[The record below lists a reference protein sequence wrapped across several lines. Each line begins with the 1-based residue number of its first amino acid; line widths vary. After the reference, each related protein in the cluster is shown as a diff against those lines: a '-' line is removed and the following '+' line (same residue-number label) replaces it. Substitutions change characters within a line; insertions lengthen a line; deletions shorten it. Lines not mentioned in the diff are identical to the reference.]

1 MEPELFTPSYN
12 WGAAPLDS
20 LIWIGRAWVISAICL
35 VVVLITLRYVSVWG
49 QQYWRITRGFFV
61 GPQSG
66 RAWLML
72 GVLLLSIVVSVRLD
86 VLFSYQGND
95 LYTGAQIAFEGAA
108 GSKDAIKQSG
118 VDGFWL
124 SIKVFSI
131 LATLYIARLMLDL
144 YLTQRF
150 IIAWRVWLT
159 DHLTGDWLD
168 GRAYYRGRFIDD
180 TIDNPDQRIQQDIDT
195 FTAGTGGVTNVP
207 SNGSRSTLL
216 FGAVEAVLSVVSFAA
231 ILWKLSGPL
240 TVFGLTFP
248 KAMFWIVV
256 TIVLVATVFAFWIG
270 RPLIWLSFRNE
281 RTNAAF
287 RYALVR
293 LRDAAEAVGFYR
305 GERAERQQLRQRFSP
320 IITNYRRFVRREI
333 GFNAWNWSI
342 SQANVVVPWIIQAPR
357 LFAGEIKFGDVGQT
371 ASAYGKISDSL
382 SFFRNAYDG
391 FAVFRAAIIRLDGLV
406 DANERARQLPT
417 ITTEASEDDIVELD
431 DIEVRT
437 PDGTQLISP
446 LDLHLEPGDGMVITG
461 RSGTGKT
468 TLLRSLAQLWPYA
481 SGTMRYPSH
490 GNETMFLSQLPYVPL
505 GDLRAVVSYPAEPG
519 EIPDEQIRQALV
531 KVALPH
537 LVDRL
542 DEIQDW
548 AKVLSPGEQQRVA
561 FARIVLNQPKA
572 AFLDEATS
580 ALDPGLEMTL
590 YQLIRAE
597 CPQCIVVSVSH
608 RPAVAQH
615 HQTHLTLLG
624 EGGKWSLGPVE
635 KDEKEKSPV

>member
-1 MEPELFTPSYN
+1 MEPEIFTPSYN

-20 LIWIGRAWVISAICL
+20 VIWIGKAWVISAICL
-35 VVVLITLRYVSVWG
+35 VAVLIALRYVSVWG
-49 QQYWRITRGFFV
+49 RQYWRITRGYFI
-61 GPQSG
+61 GPQSA
-66 RAWLML
+66 RVWLML
-72 GVLLLSIVVSVRLD
+72 GVLLLSIVFSVRLD

-95 LYTGAQIAFEGAA
+95 LYTGAQTAFEGTAA
-108 GSKDAIKQSG
+108 GNEVVKHSG
-118 VDGFWL
+118 IDGFWL
-124 SIKVFSI
+124 SIKVFSV

-159 DHLTGDWLD
+159 DHLTGDWLE

-216 FGAVEAVLSVVSFAA
+216 FGAVEAVISVMSFTA

-240 TVFGLTFP
+240 PIFGFTLG
-248 KAMFWIVV
+248 KAMFWIVIV
-256 TIVLVATVFAFWIG
+256 TVLFATVVAFWIG

-305 GERAERQQLRQRFSP
+305 GERAEREQLRQRFIP

-342 SQANVVVPWIIQAPR
+342 SQAVVVVPWIIQAPR
-357 LFAGEIKFGDVGQT
+357 LFAGQIKFGDVGQT

-406 DANERARQLPT
+406 EANERARRLPT
-417 ITTEASEDDIVELD
+417 ITTEDSGDGIVELD

-446 LDLHLEPGDGMVITG
+446 LDLHLEAGDGLVITG

-481 SGTMRYPSH
+481 SGTMRYPSQ

-519 EIPDEQIRQALV
+519 DIPDEQIQQALV

-542 DEIQDW
+542 DEKQDW

-561 FARIVLNQPKA
+561 FARILLNQPKA
-572 AFLDEATS
+572 VFLDEATS

-590 YQLIRAE
+590 YQLIREE
-597 CPQCIVVSVSH
+597 CAQSIVVSVSH
-608 RPAVAQH
+608 RPAVEQH
-615 HQTHLTLLG
+615 HEKHLALLG
-624 EGGKWSLGPVE
+624 EDGKWRLMPVE
-635 KDEKEKSPV
+635 KENAPV

>member
-12 WGAAPLDS
+12 WGAAPMDS
-20 LIWIGRAWVISAICL
+20 LVWIAKAWVISAVCL
-35 VVVLITLRYVSVWG
+35 VVVLITLRYMTAWG
-49 QQYWRITRGFFV
+49 RQYWRITRGYFV
-61 GPQSG
+61 GPQSV
-66 RAWLML
+66 RVWLTL
-72 GVLLLSIVVSVRLD
+72 GVLLLSIVFSVRLD
-86 VLFSYQGND
+86 VMFSYQGND
-95 LYTGAQIAFEGAA
+95 LYSGLQTAFEGMAA
-108 GSKDAIKQSG
+108 GNKAIEESG
-118 VDGFWL
+118 KHGFWV
-124 SIKVFSI
+124 SIGVFSI
-131 LATLYIARLMLDL
+131 MATLYIARLMLDL

-150 IIAWRVWLT
+150 IVAWRVWLT

-180 TIDNPDQRIQQDIDT
+180 TIDNPDQRIQQDVDT
-195 FTAGTGGVTNVP
+195 FTAGSGGVTNVP

-216 FGAVEAVLSVVSFAA
+216 FGAVEAVISVMSFAA

-240 TVFGLTFP
+240 TLFGFTLGR
-248 KAMFWIVV
+248 AMFWIVIV
-256 TIVLVATVFAFWIG
+256 TVLFATVIAFWIG

-320 IITNYRRFVRREI
+320 IISNYRRFVRREI
-333 GFNAWNWSI
+333 GFNGWNWSI
-342 SQANVVVPWIIQAPR
+342 SQAVVVVPWIVQAPR

-371 ASAYGKISDSL
+371 ASAFGKISDSL
-382 SFFRNAYDG
+382 SFFRNSYDG

-406 DANERARQLPT
+406 EANERARRLPT
-417 ITTEASEDDIVELD
+417 ITTEDSGAGIVELD

-437 PDGTQLISP
+437 PDGKQLISP
-446 LDLHLEPGDGMVITG
+446 LDLHLDEGDGLVITG

-519 EIPDEQIRQALV
+519 DIPDEQIRQALA

-561 FARIVLNQPKA
+561 FARILLNQPKA

-590 YQLIRAE
+590 YQLIRTE
-597 CPQCIVVSVSH
+597 CAQCIVVSVSH
-608 RPAVAQH
+608 RPTVAQH
-615 HQTHLTLLG
+615 HERHLTLLG
-624 EGGKWSLGPVE
+624 EDGKWLLRPVE
-635 KDEKEKSPV
+635 KEKAPV

>member
-293 LRDAAEAVGFYR
+293 LRDSAEAVGFYR
-305 GERAERQQLRQRFSP
+305 GERVELR
-320 IITNYRRFVRREI
+320 
-333 GFNAWNWSI
+333 G
-342 SQANVVVPWIIQAPR
+342 PR
-357 LFAGEIKFGDVGQT
+357 ARPLAHRG
-371 ASAYGKISDSL
+371 
-382 SFFRNAYDG
+382 
-391 FAVFRAAIIRLDGLV
+391 RLDGFG
-406 DANERARQLPT
+406 ERHPCAAPQQSLHGPIPAPT
-417 ITTEASEDDIVELD
+417 QGWPPEL
-431 DIEVRT
+431 
-437 PDGTQLISP
+437 
-446 LDLHLEPGDGMVITG
+446 G
-461 RSGTGKT
+461 R
-468 TLLRSLAQLWPYA
+468 LCAW
-481 SGTMRYPSH
+481 
-490 GNETMFLSQLPYVPL
+490 
-505 GDLRAVVSYPAEPG
+505 
-519 EIPDEQIRQALV
+519 
-531 KVALPH
+531 
-537 LVDRL
+537 
-542 DEIQDW
+542 
-548 AKVLSPGEQQRVA
+548 
-561 FARIVLNQPKA
+561 
-572 AFLDEATS
+572 
-580 ALDPGLEMTL
+580 
-590 YQLIRAE
+590 
-597 CPQCIVVSVSH
+597 H
-608 RPAVAQH
+608 R
-615 HQTHLTLLG
+615 
-624 EGGKWSLGPVE
+624 
-635 KDEKEKSPV
+635 

>member
-1 MEPELFTPSYN
+1 MGTELFTPSYN

-35 VVVLITLRYVSVWG
+35 VVVLITLRYGSVWG
-49 QQYWRITRGFFV
+49 RQYWRITRGYFV
-61 GPQSG
+61 GPQSV
-66 RAWLML
+66 RVWLLL
-72 GVLLLSIVVSVRLD
+72 GVLLLSIVFSVRLD
-86 VLFSYQGND
+86 VMFSYQGND
-95 LYTGAQIAFEGAA
+95 LYSGLQTAFEGMAA
-108 GSKDAIKQSG
+108 GNKAVEQSG
-118 VDGFWL
+118 KHGFWV
-124 SIKVFSI
+124 SIGVFSI
-131 LATLYIARLMLDL
+131 MATLYIARLMLDL

-168 GRAYYRGRFIDD
+168 GRAYYRGRVLGG

-216 FGAVEAVLSVVSFAA
+216 FGAVDAVLSVVSFAA

-256 TIVLVATVFAFWIG
+256 TIVLVATVFAFWIA

-320 IITNYRRFVRREI
+320 IITNYRRFVRREL
-333 GFNAWNWSI
+333 GFNGWNLSV
-342 SQANVVVPWIIQAPR
+342 SQAIVPLPWVIQAPR

-406 DANERARQLPT
+406 DGNGRARQVPT
-417 ITTEASEDDIVELD
+417 T
-431 DIEVRT
+431 
-437 PDGTQLISP
+437 
-446 LDLHLEPGDGMVITG
+446 
-461 RSGTGKT
+461 
-468 TLLRSLAQLWPYA
+468 
-481 SGTMRYPSH
+481 
-490 GNETMFLSQLPYVPL
+490 
-505 GDLRAVVSYPAEPG
+505 
-519 EIPDEQIRQALV
+519 
-531 KVALPH
+531 
-537 LVDRL
+537 
-542 DEIQDW
+542 
-548 AKVLSPGEQQRVA
+548 
-561 FARIVLNQPKA
+561 
-572 AFLDEATS
+572 
-580 ALDPGLEMTL
+580 
-590 YQLIRAE
+590 
-597 CPQCIVVSVSH
+597 
-608 RPAVAQH
+608 
-615 HQTHLTLLG
+615 
-624 EGGKWSLGPVE
+624 
-635 KDEKEKSPV
+635 